1 MAIEVQWAAD
11 LQDVIVANDCQ
22 GELVYVA
29 CGYQQSVTWTLTHY
43 ELGTVS
49 ASATTEP
56 NTHTSTSAGD
66 RFCVPVG
73 TYIMEIAA
81 AATET
86 GDCCTGN
93 YGVTLNDGTTVS
105 AGTNFDSATEI
116 VFGLGVSVNA
126 TSIQTVRGCTCQNL
140 YMYDGVLSGNG
151 QCTPHATIAGLSWCK
166 ITDPACGFSGCD
178 AGNGMFGC
186 GDFGFDYCSHVE
198 SVYVH
203 VTANEGPMLGN
214 VATSGTMEYF
224 VFDAYAGLQYD
235 IATSLGTLSDSYM
248 ILYGTDGTTVLQ
260 QNDDYGGLQSRIPDF
275 QCSET
280 GTYVVAVRG
289 YSPSQTG
296 TFMLEIDFEVPEAP
310 CGPSNPCYNDGVCV
324 QQGFG
329 FNCQCPEGFS
339 GPTCARGGVEFDIC
353 DSGNPPPVG
362 EVGML
367 FDGMIG
373 DGYDNSRNCGPVVV
387 QVGTDHGLQL
397 RSPWRFPTAAVC

>member
-186 GDFGFDYCSHVE
+186 GDFGVRPRY
-198 SVYVH
+198 
-203 VTANEGPMLGN
+203 GKRRP
-214 VATSGTMEYF
+214 
-224 VFDAYAGLQYD
+224 DAWRCCD
-235 IATSLGTLSDSYM
+235 T
-248 ILYGTDGTTVLQ
+248 
-260 QNDDYGGLQSRIPDF
+260 RH
-275 QCSET
+275 
-280 GTYVVAVRG
+280 
-289 YSPSQTG
+289 
-296 TFMLEIDFEVPEAP
+296 
-310 CGPSNPCYNDGVCV
+310 DGVFCV
-324 QQGFG
+324 RCVCWTTIRHRHVFG
-329 FNCQCPEGFS
+329 YP
-339 GPTCARGGVEFDIC
+339 
-353 DSGNPPPVG
+353 
-362 EVGML
+362 
-367 FDGMIG
+367 
-373 DGYDNSRNCGPVVV
+373 
-387 QVGTDHGLQL
+387 
-397 RSPWRFPTAAVC
+397 